1 MNIQRACEASIDLA
15 MHIVSD
21 LKLGLPKTSREAFK
35 LLEENNII
43 DYGLAKTLIN
53 MVGFQNIAMH
63 DYQAIELNILQ
74 AIIENHLSDFKT
86 YTEAIL
92 LA

>member
-1 MNIQRACEASIDLA
+1 
-15 MHIVSD
+15 
-21 LKLGLPKTSREAFK
+21 
-35 LLEENNII
+35 
-43 DYGLAKTLIN
+43 

-63 DYQAIELNILQ
+63 DYQSIELNILQ
-74 AIIENHLSDFKT
+74 AIIENHLSDFNT

>member
-1 MNIQRACEASIDLA
+1 
-15 MHIVSD
+15 
-21 LKLGLPKTSREAFK
+21 
-35 LLEENNII
+35 
-43 DYGLAKTLIN
+43 
-53 MVGFQNIAMH
+53 MH

-92 LA
+92 LI